1 MIIKK
6 VIREIKKFFK
16 LLLNWMLLRR
26 SCKIFEIYLLQK
38 NFEIQFKFANNGW
51 SKKKNANNTDCWEF
65 RKIWQ
70 DYENGEAKMK
80 EDKKISSSLFNRYIF
95 KNIWSSIVEE
105 TEGETSRA
113 CLGIMQRWIN
123 QVSEKIWED
132 IGRRINLRP
141 SLRGE

>member
-1 MIIKK
+1 MDD
-6 VIREIKKFFK
+6 
-16 LLLNWMLLRR
+16 L
-26 SCKIFEIYLLQK
+26 
-38 NFEIQFKFANNGW
+38 
-51 SKKKNANNTDCWEF
+51 KKKNANNTDCWEF

>member
-1 MIIKK
+1 MDD
-6 VIREIKKFFK
+6 
-16 LLLNWMLLRR
+16 L
-26 SCKIFEIYLLQK
+26 
-38 NFEIQFKFANNGW
+38 
-51 SKKKNANNTDCWEF
+51 KKKNANNTDCWEF

-80 EDKKISSSLFNRYIF
+80 EDKKISSPLFNRYIF

-105 TEGETSRA
+105 TKGETSRA